1 MEITT
6 EICRGFL
13 VVRISGEF
21 DMHSTDNFK
30 SIIDDYLVQAN
41 LKDIVINM
49 TKLTF
54 IDSSGIGALLGRYK
68 KVSGMGGKLVLCS
81 VAEPVKK
88 ILRLSGLLE
97 IINLYED
104 EAAALACL

>member
-6 EICRGFL
+6 EICRGIL
-13 VVRISGEF
+13 VVKISGEF

-68 KVSGMGGKLVLCS
+68 KVSGMGGKLVLCA